1 MSLGIFCNGIIDVGG
16 ARYIPVGKWIEND
29 IENLLVVPYISGHG
43 SSTTTTVSG
52 GEHELVVYDNT
63 NRQKQSARIDDFT
76 YVVDK
81 AEVEKRYNDLK
92 TAGMAK

>member
-1 MSLGIFCNGIIDVGG
+1 MKLKTF
-16 ARYIPVGKWIEND
+16 
-29 IENLLVVPYISGHG
+29 LLYLISPD
-43 SSTTTTVSG
+43 TVSDE
-52 GEHELVVYDNT
+52 EHELVVYDNT